1 MFCSIPE
8 KIKHFLRSFICIA
21 FILFCFLF
29 SFFHFTYP
37 CIQCFILFYII
48 WLWPLIKRHIM
59 KNGLFVLSFL
69 LLPLLTSLSLVW
81 NSLLSCLKPLSRC
94 HIALALQ
101 TFDPSQSVSQ
111 MRSPGLFYPFWHLN
125 FHCFALCDMI
135 EWCHMNLQWD
145 KMYLNVKQAK
155 CRRVCQMS
163 LCTKLVQCKYQALL
177 VWQ

>member
-1 MFCSIPE
+1 MVILLQVHLQFILSSSSSHFMFCSIPE

-69 LLPLLTSLSLVW
+69 LLPLLTSLSLV
-81 NSLLSCLKPLSRC
+81 LYC
-94 HIALALQ
+94 LALNHWAGV
-101 TFDPSQSVSQ
+101 TLLWPCRPLTPPSQSV
-111 MRSPGLFYPFWHLN
+111 R
-125 FHCFALCDMI
+125 C
-135 EWCHMNLQWD
+135 
-145 KMYLNVKQAK
+145 
-155 CRRVCQMS
+155 
-163 LCTKLVQCKYQALL
+163 ALL
-177 VWQ
+177 VYFTRSGTWISTVLHSVTWLNGATWICSGIRCT